1 MIPKSMLVNIAR
13 ENGLYVDAIKKCDN
27 IAELEL
33 SEEPLKFLPN
43 SILAVVRKFADAYWF
58 GFESKSLFNLI
69 SASEIHSFDAN
80 FSLPKKSK
88 YKVDAKSH
96 VFMVDDNTVD
106 LALKLSSQHKE
117 DVDYPVIGVL
127 NFANQ
132 NTPGGGYTKGAM
144 AQEEELCRCTTLYTS
159 LKDKVAKNYYDEKIN
174 KEKYQVLFSQTNS
187 IPPSFPLSSV
197 SAFGSARHLAMV
209 QNRHP
214 FPVRVKLPSVFPYS
228 TSAAPVSEQLPG
240 QTAADW
246 EVPSPLSALP
256 PSSPDIPMLLLS
268 FPTVNKSLQTGLH
281 LCRLPRGK

>member
-174 KEKYQVLFSQTNS
+174 KEKYQVLFSPNVIVFRNS
-187 IPPSFPLSSV
+187 QYQILNEFFPISV
-197 SAFGSARHLAMV
+197 ITA
-209 QNRHP
+209 
-214 FPVRVKLPSVFPYS
+214 
-228 TSAAPVSEQLPG
+228 AAPNKNLNPEFFQMMR
-240 QTAADW
+240 QCKK
-246 EVPSPLSALP
+246 
-256 PSSPDIPMLLLS
+256 S
-268 FPTVNKSLQTGLH
+268 FITE
-281 LCRLPRGK
+281 